1 MDWKYGVVVCIPKKG
16 NLTECDNWRGV
27 ILLSIPGKVYCQMI
41 LNRMRD
47 MVDGELREEQADVRP
62 KCSCAQQIFTFRHII
77 EKHQKLITYGI
88 PRKIVSAIE
97 TIYEQ
102 SRRYMRCC
110 VKAEDGY
117 RDWFHMVT
125 GVRQDCI
132 LSPFSSPWVMRLA
145 TRDNEGITCVKEE
158 RLSDL
163 DFADDIAA
171 LSNTPQGLQCLME
184 SVARYAD
191 GLGLVIIEKKT

>member
-1 MDWKYGVVVCIPKKG
+1 M
-16 NLTECDNWRGV
+16 T
-27 ILLSIPGKVYCQMI
+27 LLSIPGKVYCQMI

-47 MVDGELREEQADVRP
+47 MVDVELPEEQAGFRP

-77 EKHQKLITYGI
+77 EKHQEYQLPLAISFIDFTKAFDSIHRPSMRKILITYGI

-117 RDWFHMVT
+117 SDWFHVVT

-132 LSPFSSPWVMRLA
+132 LSPL
-145 TRDNEGITCVKEE
+145 
-158 RLSDL
+158 L
-163 DFADDIAA
+163 FAVGQAA
-171 LSNTPQGLQCLME
+171 GNQRQ
-184 SVARYAD
+184 RRNY
-191 GLGLVIIEKKT
+191 LG